1 MTALQVMLLI
11 LVAVGG
17 TGVVLTRD
25 PSAQVVS
32 VSFYGIVLA
41 TLFVVFQAPDVALS
55 QFVVGAVALPL
66 AVVMAIAKVRGGPG

>member
-1 MTALQVMLLI
+1 MTVLQVILLL
-11 LVAVGG
+11 LVAAAG

-32 VSFYGIVLA
+32 VSFYGILLG
-41 TLFVVFQAPDVALS
+41 TLFVLFQAPDVALS

-66 AVVMAIAKVRGGPG
+66 AVVLAIAKVRGGSE